1 MTRISIDDLA
11 CDLYQGPDLKKV
23 SALYTDEKGKSIEL
37 YFYKSV
43 VTADDDELILYA
55 AKEPKE

>member
-1 MTRISIDDLA
+1 MHRVSISDLA
-11 CDLYQGPDLKKV
+11 CDLDQGHDLKKV
-23 SALYTDEKGKSIEL
+23 SALYTDEQGKSIEL

-55 AKEPKE
+55 AKEPDK